1 VTVRD
6 GGPAGG
12 TVSGDWQVS
21 HALAAFG
28 VGVLASLAGAAA
40 VLPGGLSVFESF
52 AVVGGL
58 QTLATIATVVAL
70 GRRREPLGLRPRP
83 ADGAFLLLGVAL
95 ALSLS
100 WATYLVVQWVFG
112 GDVPV
117 QGVVQVAEEA
127 EGWPARV
134 AVVVVSVILAPL
146 AEELVFRGVL
156 LRALVRRFSA
166 RRAVLIAALAFAL
179 THLLLDFNAA
189 PAIPALFLVG
199 VVLGLLVQR
208 YGRLGPAVMGHVGFN
223 LVGVLAL
230 LYY

>member
-1 VTVRD
+1 MTVTS
-6 GGPAGG
+6 GGGVGG
-12 TVSGDWQVS
+12 RESGNWQVS
-21 HALAAFG
+21 HAVAAFG
-28 VGVLASLAGAAA
+28 VGVLASLVGAAA
-40 VLPGGLSVFESF
+40 VLRGGLSVFESF

-58 QTLATIATVVAL
+58 QTLGTIATVLAL
-70 GRRREPLGLRPRP
+70 GRRREPLGLRPRRI
-83 ADGAFLLLGVAL
+83 DGAFLLLGVVL
-95 ALSLS
+95 AVGLS
-100 WATYLVVQWVFG
+100 WATYLVSQWFFD

-117 QGVVQVAEEA
+117 QGVVQVAEGA

-156 LRALVRRFSA
+156 LRALA
-166 RRAVLIAALAFAL
+166 RRLAPRPVALLTAAAFAL

-189 PAIPALFLVG
+189 PAVPALFVVG
-199 VVLGLLVQR
+199 VVLAVVAQR
-208 YGRLGPAVMGHVGFN
+208 YGRLGPAVMGHLGFN

>member
-1 VTVRD
+1 MTVT
-6 GGPAGG
+6 GGEPAGG
-12 TVSGDWQVS
+12 KVSGDWQVS
-21 HALAAFG
+21 HAVAAFS

-40 VLPGGLSVFESF
+40 VLSGGLSVFESF

-58 QTLATIATVVAL
+58 QTLGTIITVLAL

-83 ADGAFLLLGVAL
+83 ADGAFLLLGAAL
-95 ALSLS
+95 ALGLS

-117 QGVVQVAEEA
+117 QGVVQVAEGA

-156 LRALVRRFSA
+156 LRALGRRFSV
-166 RRAVLIAALAFAL
+166 RHTAVLTAAAFAL
-179 THLLLDFNAA
+179 IHLLLDFDAA
-189 PAIPALFLVG
+189 PAIPALFVVG
-199 VVLGLLVQR
+199 VVFALLVQR
-208 YGRLGPAVMGHVGFN
+208 YGRLTPAVAGHVGFN

-230 LYY
+230 LY